1 MKMKKVIIFDV
12 DGVITD
18 SGQNKEDI
26 IQAILQKHGLFL
38 L

>member
-1 MKMKKVIIFDV
+1 MNKIIVFDV

-26 IQAILQKHGLFL
+26 IQSILEDYNLFQL
-38 L
+38 P

>member
-1 MKMKKVIIFDV
+1 MKKTIVFDV

-26 IQAILQKHGLFL
+26 IQNILEKHGLFNL
-38 L
+38 P